1 MAKIDEHVKVMML
14 KGEPGSSI
22 KSIDKT
28 ATSGLTDTYTITLT
42 NGDKQQFNVTNG
54 KQGEGLQSLEIGGR
68 NLLLGT
74 MSGMGWEGKG
84 GGVFAFNAAEQAFS
98 TSSKHMTTVNETYI
112 ETSLDLEPD
121 TEYTLSAWIKSNGK
135 VASVDFHCADKSVTC
150 VRSLTIESV
159 PTEYKRF
166 ELVFTTDPTLDWS
179 GAVIR
184 FDNNGSV
191 EDGTE
196 AVLYVKH
203 PQLER
208 GNKPSDW
215 TPAPEDKANVSAIVR
230 KELVESTATAS
241 QAYSDGDFLVV
252 NGLLRRATAAIA
264 KGEPISEGNSTD
276 TTVAAEL
283 RKLAMVVGKTD
294 TWHALYESDDW
305 SVYYTERGGVLY
317 VRAHVGKLGT
327 SWWKAG
333 TLPFGY
339 RPQMDFY
346 APVYN
351 YSENACAGIFVGKN
365 GDVSMHS
372 YQAQSATTSWA
383 IVAIPLW

>member
-54 KQGEGLQSLEIGGR
+54 EQGEGLQSLEIGGR

-74 MSGMGWEGKG
+74 MSGRGWEGKVG
-84 GGVFAFNAAEQAFS
+84 GEFAFDAAEQVFS
-98 TSSKHMTTVNETYI
+98 TSSKHTTTASETYI

-121 TEYTLSAWIKSNGK
+121 TQYVLSAWIKSNGK

-150 VRSLTIESV
+150 IRSLTIESV

-166 ELVFTTDPTLDWS
+166 ELAFTTDSTLDWS

-208 GNKPSDW
+208 SNKPSDW
-215 TPAPEDKANVSAIVR
+215 TPAPEDKADVLTIVTNAS
-230 KELVESTATAS
+230 VEPTATAS
-241 QAYSDGDFLVV
+241 DAHAAGDYMVV
-252 NGLLRRATAAIA
+252 NGVLRKATLAIA
-264 KGEPISEGNSTD
+264 KGDAISDYNSTD
-276 TTVAAEL
+276 TTVTAEI
-283 RKLAMVVGKTD
+283 RKLARTVGETD
-294 TWHALYESDDW
+294 TWHALYETDGW
-305 SVYYTERGGVLY
+305 SVYYTKRHDVLY
-317 VRAHVGKLGT
+317 VRAHVGKLGV

-333 TLPFGY
+333 TLPVDY
-339 RPQMDFY
+339 RPKMDFY
-346 APVYN
+346 APMYN
-351 YSENACAGIFVGKN
+351 YTENTCAGIFVGKN
-365 GDVSMHS
+365 GEVSMHS

-383 IVAIPLW
+383 IVTIPLW

>member
-42 NGDKQQFNVTNG
+42 NGDTEQFTVTNG

-74 MSGMGWEGKG
+74 MSGRGWKGKG
-84 GGVFAFNAAEQAFS
+84 GGKVAFNAAEQAFS
-98 TSSKHMTTVNETYI
+98 TSSKHATTASETYI

-121 TEYTLSAWIKSNGK
+121 TQYVLSAWVKSNGK

-150 VRSLTIESV
+150 IRRLTIESV

-166 ELVFTTDPTLDWS
+166 ELAFTTDSTLDWS
-179 GAVIR
+179 GAAIR

-196 AVLYVKH
+196 AILYVKH

-208 GNKPSDW
+208 GTKPSDW
-215 TPAPEDKANVSAIVR
+215 TPAPEDKADVSTIVTNAS
-230 KELVESTATAS
+230 VEPTATAS
-241 QAYSDGDFLVV
+241 DAHAAGDYMMV
-252 NGLLRRATAAIA
+252 NGVLRKATLAIA
-264 KGEPISEGNSTD
+264 KGDAISDYNSTD
-276 TTVAAEL
+276 TTVTAEI
-283 RKLAMVVGKTD
+283 RKLGRTVGETD
-294 TWHALYESDDW
+294 TWHALYETNGW
-305 SVYYTERGGVLY
+305 SVYYTKRFGVLY
-317 VRAHVGKLGT
+317 IRFHVGALGK

-333 TLPFGY
+333 NLPEGY
-339 RPQMDFY
+339 RPTMDYY
-346 APVYN
+346 APALN
-351 YSENACAGIFVGKN
+351 ITENSCAGVSVGKN
-365 GDVSMHS
+365 GDVNMYSH
-372 YQAQSATTSWA
+372 QTSAVTSSWA
-383 IVAIPLW
+383 IVSIPLW

>member
-14 KGEPGSSI
+14 KGESGSSI

-42 NGDKQQFNVTNG
+42 NGDTQQFNVTNG

-74 MSGMGWEGKG
+74 TSGRGWEGKVG
-84 GGVFAFNAAEQAFS
+84 GKYAFNSAEQVFS
-98 TSSKHMTTVNETYI
+98 TSSKHATTASETYI

-121 TEYTLSAWIKSNGK
+121 TQYMLSAWIKSNGK
-135 VASVDFHCADKSVTC
+135 VASADFHCADKSVTC
-150 VRSLTIESV
+150 IRSLRIESV

-166 ELVFTTDPTLDWS
+166 ELAFTTDSTLDWS

-208 GNKPSDW
+208 ANKPSDW
-215 TPAPEDKANVSAIVR
+215 APAPEEKANVATIVR
-230 KELVESTATAS
+230 TELVESTTTS
-241 QAYSDGDFLVV
+241 SNAYADGDYMMV
-252 NGLLRRATAAIA
+252 NGGLRKATLAIA
-264 KGEPISEGNSTD
+264 KGDAISEHNSID
-276 TTVAAEL
+276 TTVTAEI
-283 RKLAMVVGKTD
+283 RKLARTVDETD
-294 TWHALYESDDW
+294 TWHALYETDGW
-305 SVYYTERGGVLY
+305 SVYYTKRYDVLY
-317 VRAHVGKLGT
+317 VRVHVGKLGA

-333 TLPFGY
+333 ELPSGY

-346 APVYN
+346 APMYN
-351 YSENACAGIFVGKN
+351 YTENACAGVFVGKN
-365 GDVSMHS
+365 GEVSMYS
-372 YQAQSATTSWA
+372 NQTYSGTSSWA
-383 IVAIPLW
+383 IVSIPLW